1 MNMAEKFFHWC
12 SDNRRDFKRELHEDI
27 VLDFDPDAEVWEFY
41 PNPFD
46 TDPFYGC
53 HTAVEFSDGSNLTF
67 NYKGE

>member
-1 MNMAEKFFHWC
+1 MSSAEKFFDWC
-12 SDNRRDFKRELHEDI
+12 CDNRKDFKREVHKDI
-27 VLDFDPDAEVWEFY
+27 VLDFDPEAKVWEYF

-53 HTAVEFSDGSNLTF
+53 HTAVEFSDGSNTTF